1 MTPTFRCRICP
12 ATTYRKVRTL
22 AGDGS
27 SLYRC
32 SGCGVVFADPAV
44 WREGKAEEPA
54 AKPVTNW
61 MATYGPRLD
70 VGRPPMSEEQEREIQ
85 EAAARANKA
94 NRRQR

>member
-12 ATTYRKVRTL
+12 ATTYRKVRTRPD
-22 AGDGS
+22 DGPA
-27 SLYRC
+27 LYRC

-61 MATYGPRLD
+61 MATYGPTLD

-94 NRRQR
+94 KRRRR

>member
-1 MTPTFRCRICP
+1 MISTFRCRICP
-12 ATTYRKVRTL
+12 ATTYRKVRTR
-22 AGDGS
+22 AEDGS
-27 SLYRC
+27 PLYRC

-44 WREGKAEEPA
+44 WREGKPEEPA

-61 MATYGPRLD
+61 MATYGPTLD

-94 NRRQR
+94 KRRRR

>member
-12 ATTYRKVRTL
+12 ATTYRKVLTR
-22 AGDGS
+22 ADDGS
-27 SLYRC
+27 RLYRC
-32 SGCGVVFADPAV
+32 SGCGVVFTDPAA
-44 WREGKAEEPA
+44 WREGEAEEPA
-54 AKPVTNW
+54 PKPATNW

-94 NRRQR
+94 KRRRR